1 MEIVLL
7 VALGGLLLFFMLNTR
22 KRQKTQQEKLS
33 NNLREGATVMTSF
46 GMFGTVTDVD
56 DDGIKVTVETTPG
69 TSVVIHRQTIAQIE
83 APQDEEPVA
92 GAGATTETTT
102 EADLVAETPD
112 AHTSDA
118 DKTDADKT
126 DTDKAP
132 RITDAELDAMN
143 EAKRNAKNTNA
154 KDNDPADKND
164 SDKK

>member
-7 VALGGLLLFFMLNTR
+7 LALGGLLLFFMLNTR

-56 DDGIKVTVETTPG
+56 EDGIKVTVETTPG

-102 EADLVAETPD
+102 EEDLVAEKPD

-118 DKTDADKT
+118 
-126 DTDKAP
+126 DKAP

>member
-1 MEIVLL
+1 
-7 VALGGLLLFFMLNTR
+7 MLNTR
-22 KRQKTQQEKLS
+22 KRQKAQQEKLS

-56 DDGIKVTVETTPG
+56 DDGVKVTVETTPG

-92 GAGATTETTT
+92 
-102 EADLVAETPD
+102 ETPD
-112 AHTSDA
+112 ADKAEA
-118 DKTDADKT
+118 DKTDANKT
-126 DTDKAP
+126 DADKAP

>member
-1 MEIVLL
+1 MPIEIVLL
-7 VALGGLLLFFMLNTR
+7 VALGGLLLFFMMNTR
-22 KRQKTQQEKLS
+22 KRQKAQQEKLS

-56 DDGIKVTVETTPG
+56 DDGVKVTVETTPG

-83 APQDEEPVA
+83 ASQDEEPVA

-102 EADLVAETPD
+102 EEDLVAEKPD
-112 AHTSDA
+112 AHTSDG
-118 DKTDADKT
+118 DKTDASN
-126 DTDKAP
+126 AP

-143 EAKRNAKNTNA
+143 EAKRNAKNKNA